1 MTKEWCTENED
12 ERFLPTLQ
20 DDASEII
27 DGLWLGSEAN
37 ALDLVWL
44 KVQGIRTI
52 ITINSRRTDPLS
64 MPEISESLKQ
74 WFRTNVNH
82 VYYQALDTPTQM
94 VLHLFQPAYELIHE
108 VLDAK
113 ENILV
118 HCGRGISRSATL
130 VIAALMTRE
139 SSSYCAAYVI
149 FFSPFVKS
157 WF

>member
-94 VLHLFQPAYELIHE
+94 VL
-108 VLDAK
+108 K
-113 ENILV
+113 
-118 HCGRGISRSATL
+118 
-130 VIAALMTRE
+130 
-139 SSSYCAAYVI
+139 
-149 FFSPFVKS
+149 
-157 WF
+157 